1 MNSMDYHILLRIDS
15 EELFQA
21 IKKMMISNP
30 RHKNKVPSSFS
41 HGRMAKLL
49 SYVFFVC
56 FSFSSVLFALLYP

>member
-15 EELFQA
+15 EELFQT
-21 IKKMMISNP
+21 KKIMISNP

-49 SYVFFVC
+49 SYVFLCVF
-56 FSFSSVLFALLYP
+56 L